1 MIDFKE
7 YTKLRDIAQ
16 KRIKRAIAAGVKID
30 KTVATVKE
38 LRQRG
43 EFAAEIEM
51 MQLKQFLQTGFSLAR
66 RREETRPVLSESEK
80 RAKKREQNRLY
91 RRMKV
96 AREYERPE
104 WPTKYQSYLKGIETF
119 NRKYRE
125 QGLYELVIDIP
136 PRKLPAFFAYMDY
149 RYSQGSYK
157 DKKYMFD
164 TFIEDYEQMLKAGYK
179 ADQILSD
186 FKKFEAD
193 QALLSDSADQMEGT
207 GYDLAAKR
215 WHKFMK
221 WDDII

>member
-1 MIDFKE
+1 MAFDSKE
-7 YTKLRDIAQ
+7 YTRLRDIAQ
-16 KRIKRAIAAGVKID
+16 KRIKRGQAAGVKID

-66 RREETRPVLSESEK
+66 RREETRPVLSESE
-80 RAKKREQNRLY
+80 RRSKKREQNRLY

-149 RYSQGSYK
+149 RFAQGAGS
-157 DKKYMFD
+157 KKYVFD
-164 TFIEDYEQMLKAGYK
+164 IFVDDFKTMIRKGYQP
-179 ADQILSD
+179 DQILGD
-186 FKKFEAD
+186 FQKFEAE
-193 QALLSDSADQMEGT
+193 QAEIASRAGSMEGMT
-207 GYDLAAKR
+207 AEKAVGL
-215 WHKFMK
+215 
-221 WDDII
+221 WDEFVNR